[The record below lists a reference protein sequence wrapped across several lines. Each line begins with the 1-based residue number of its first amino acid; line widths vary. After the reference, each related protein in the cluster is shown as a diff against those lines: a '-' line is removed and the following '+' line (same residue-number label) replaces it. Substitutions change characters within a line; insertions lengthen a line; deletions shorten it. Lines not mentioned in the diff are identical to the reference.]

1 MTAPNST
8 PNSGTAST
16 PNCGTTESLP
26 GNKKAPVYVC
36 AAGDPVASVAE
47 WVVAT
52 WCASYTQ
59 EPVALVLVT
68 QRNHSALLA
77 ALRTRFQNLAID
89 GQWKEEK
96 DHLLPSVQVA
106 TDSGACLIAGGSAG
120 RPSLVANVVL
130 SGRLLDALQ
139 APAPSL
145 LVISQE
151 ENFSAVED
159 LAERLLLHPFP
170 QQAHSNH

>member
-1 MTAPNST
+1 M
-8 PNSGTAST
+8 
-16 PNCGTTESLP
+16 
-26 GNKKAPVYVC
+26 KAPVYVC

-52 WCASYTQ
+52 WLSSYTT
-59 EPVALVLVT
+59 EPVALVLVH
-68 QRNHSALLA
+68 QQDHSALLA
-77 ALRTRFQNLAID
+77 ALRLRFQNLENDAH
-89 GQWKEEK
+89 WKEEN

-106 TDSGACLIAGGSAG
+106 TDSGACLVAGGSAG
-120 RPSLVANVVL
+120 RPSLVTNVAL

-145 LVISQE
+145 LVVCQE

-159 LAERLLLHPFP
+159 LAERLLLHPFS
-170 QQAHSNH
+170 QQTNSN